1 MRSKLSGTENL
12 KGGWLEV
19 GGPLVPPPLPGAA
32 GLNACE
38 GGTRKGGEERREK
51 WMKGERIGVKGEKSS
66 NSVQQVCQTDN

>member
-1 MRSKLSGTENL
+1 MRSKLSGTESL

-32 GLNACE
+32 GLGCKWMCE

-51 WMKGERIGVKGEKSS
+51 WMRGEKR
-66 NSVQQVCQTDN
+66 NKGRKVAI